1 MEVILKLVFYMLC
14 IVTPLHML
22 MARECQ
28 RWVRAHEAR
37 RGGVIVRRRDALD
50 EASEV
55 IGSYRGTEI
64 PRTVTFQGMR
74 YEFSGVIPSGDH
86 GALRRDQLYLDPGL
100 LYVSRD
106 GS

>member
-22 MARECQ
+22 MARECR
-28 RWVRAHEAR
+28 RWVRAHEHR
-37 RGGVIVRRRDALD
+37 RHGVVVSRFDALD
-50 EASEV
+50 GASEV
-55 IGSYRGTEI
+55 IGSYRGAEI
-64 PRTVTFQGMR
+64 HRTVTFQGTQ
-74 YEFSGVIPSGDH
+74 YEFSGVSPS
-86 GALRRDQLYLDPGL
+86 AAESKLRQDQLYLAPGL